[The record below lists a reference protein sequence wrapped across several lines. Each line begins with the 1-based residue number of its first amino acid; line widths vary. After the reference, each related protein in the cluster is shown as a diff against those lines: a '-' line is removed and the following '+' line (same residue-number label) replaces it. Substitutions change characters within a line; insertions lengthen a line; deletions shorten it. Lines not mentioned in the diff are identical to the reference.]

1 MAETGNSIREKESD
15 VGKEVMYG
23 RASGEQIPNRHDDD
37 QSVET
42 SQMGNGLGETEAV
55 SDGALAEPM
64 KNRDNKSVDEAAE
77 TGNSIREN
85 ESDVG
90 KEVVSGGAS
99 GEQIP
104 NLHDDD
110 QSVHE
115 TSQMGNGLGE
125 TEGVSDGALC
135 EPIKNRDDNKSVYEI
150 AETGNNIGEKELDV
164 GKEVVYGGA
173 SGEQI
178 PNPNDY
184 DQSLDENSQMGNG
197 LGETEA
203 VYDDALAEPMKNRD
217 NKSVD
222 EAAETGNSI
231 RENESDVR
239 KEVVFG
245 GASGEQIPNLHDDD
259 QSVHETSQMGN
270 RVEETEAVLIAHYVN
285 QSKIVIITRMFMKL
299 QKQEIV
305 LVKKSWMSEKKL
317 CMVGHQVN
325 KSQIRMIMT
334 KVLMKPHKWEMFFVK
349 QKRCLMAH

>member
-1 MAETGNSIREKESD
+1 MAETGNSICEKDSD
-15 VGKEVMYG
+15 VGKEVVYG

-42 SQMGNGLGETEAV
+42 SQMGNGLGETEGV

-85 ESDVG
+85 ESDVR

-135 EPIKNRDDNKSVYEI
+135 EPIKNHDDNKSVYEI
-150 AETGNNIGEKELDV
+150 AETGNNIGEKESDV

-203 VYDDALAEPMKNRD
+203 VSDDALAEPMKNRD

-231 RENESDVR
+231 RENESDVG

-245 GASGEQIPNLHDDD
+245 GASANKSQICMMMTKVFMKPHKW
-259 QSVHETSQMGN
+259 EM
-270 RVEETEAVLIAHYVN
+270 VLRKQKWCLMAHYVN

-305 LVKKSWMSEKKL
+305 LVKKSRMSEKKL
-317 CMVGHQVN
+317 FMVGHQVN
-325 KSQIRMIMT
+325 KSQICMIMT

-349 QKRCLMAH
+349 QKRCLMVH

>member
-1 MAETGNSIREKESD
+1 MSQEIILVDD
-15 VGKEVMYG
+15 VGKEVVYG
-23 RASGEQIPNRHDDD
+23 GASGEQIPNPNDYD
-37 QSVET
+37 QSLDET
-42 SQMGNGLGETEAV
+42 SQMGNGLCETEAV
-55 SDGALAEPM
+55 SDDALAEPM

-90 KEVVSGGAS
+90 KEVVFGGAS

-115 TSQMGNGLGE
+115 TSQMGNGVEE
-125 TEGVSDGALC
+125 TEGVSDGAL
-135 EPIKNRDDNKSVYEI
+135 
-150 AETGNNIGEKELDV
+150 
-164 GKEVVYGGA
+164 
-173 SGEQI
+173 
-178 PNPNDY
+178 
-184 DQSLDENSQMGNG
+184 
-197 LGETEA
+197 
-203 VYDDALAEPMKNRD
+203 
-217 NKSVD
+217 
-222 EAAETGNSI
+222 
-231 RENESDVR
+231 
-239 KEVVFG
+239 
-245 GASGEQIPNLHDDD
+245 
-259 QSVHETSQMGN
+259 
-270 RVEETEAVLIAHYVN
+270 VN

-305 LVKKSWMSEKKL
+305 LVKKSRMSEKKL

>member
-15 VGKEVMYG
+15 VGKEVVYG
-23 RASGEQIPNRHDDD
+23 QASGEQIPNRHDDD

-42 SQMGNGLGETEAV
+42 SQMGNVLGETEAV

-64 KNRDNKSVDEAAE
+64 KNCDNKSVDEAAE

-110 QSVHE
+110 QSVDE

-125 TEGVSDGALC
+125 TEGVPDGTLR
-135 EPIKNRDDNKSVYEI
+135 EPIKNHDDNKSVYEI
-150 AETGNNIGEKELDV
+150 AETGNNIGEKESDV

-178 PNPNDY
+178 PNRHDD
-184 DQSLDENSQMGNG
+184 DQSVETSQMGNV

-203 VYDDALAEPMKNRD
+203 VSDDTLAEPMKNRD

-231 RENESDVR
+231 RENESDVG

-245 GASGEQIPNLHDDD
+245 GASGEQIPNLHHDD
-259 QSVHETSQMGN
+259 QSVHETSQM
-270 RVEETEAVLIAHYVN
+270 EMVLRKHKGCLMAHYVN

-305 LVKKSWMSEKKL
+305 LVKKSRMSEKKL